1 MKYKKNTAIKLIMTI
16 GGIGLLSSLFVGLN
30 NSFTNPLAVSAQ
42 VKPSSINVVN
52 LNDTQVNSYY
62 DGVDGLSGD
71 ALLSTLNGIIDD
83 HREYN
88 YNSDTDRYSY
98 KIIDRNWDIDPLNSS
113 QLSNFD
119 YVNDNGFIRKFYADY
134 NDSVSTADRYKNV
147 GATRVSFDKEHVWAQ
162 SLGNFGRD
170 DGAGSDFH
178 SLVPADIKGN
188 SPMHSNYNFATPTSS
203 ITNYNNDYE
212 TYVGRNGYI
221 SGSSQKVCEPLDEYK
236 GDIARAMFYMPA
248 RYYTWVD
255 ITHPKLTLVNGSPAA
270 VTASE
275 SQPGLAG
282 DLATLLQWNELDP
295 VDEYEIH
302 RNNLIYNNFQLNRN
316 PFIDHPEWARI
327 AYDTSYSGSGA
338 STASGTSSVGSNPD
352 VLVQS
357 ITLNATSHN
366 MNINDEFTLSA
377 TINPVNAG
385 NKTLTWA
392 SSVPSVASVSNGL
405 ITGLSVGN
413 TTITATANDG
423 SGIFA
428 SCTISVSSLILE
440 SISLSGVVSTTSYA
454 STYYTSSIIVTA
466 HYDDESSGIVTSEAS
481 IGIPNTHVLGEQA
494 VNVSYL
500 DKTVSY
506 SVTVTNNGSANNLN
520 KGFASDLIISEY
532 IEGSSYNKVLEIY
545 NGTGQTVALSNYAI
559 KLFSN
564 GSTTASS
571 TKTFTGGETLAND
584 SVLSLV
590 YSSATSNFKVGTFI
604 ESAVVNYNGDDAIGL
619 YKNDA
624 LIDLIGII
632 GEDPGTEWTGQ
643 AANGAGSTLN
653 RTLVRVDTIVSPN
666 ILFSFSEWNCYATD
680 TSSYLG
686 FHSMTPPPNITDLD
700 QANAWAEYFLIET
713 SSQCEALEPQ
723 SEGVWTTLENEYNW
737 MSSIAKGYYA
747 SSESSIIIDAI
758 ARYNAIITAHSENE
772 SFITELVPGA
782 QTFLANDDAWE
793 NIVIVL
799 LTITALSVICLFFY
813 DKKRRMNQNT

>member
-16 GGIGLLSSLFVGLN
+16 GGIGLLSSLFIGLN

-327 AYDTSYSGSGA
+327 AYDTSYSGSG
-338 STASGTSSVGSNPD
+338 
-352 VLVQS
+352 
-357 ITLNATSHN
+357 
-366 MNINDEFTLSA
+366 
-377 TINPVNAG
+377 
-385 NKTLTWA
+385 
-392 SSVPSVASVSNGL
+392 
-405 ITGLSVGN
+405 
-413 TTITATANDG
+413 
-423 SGIFA
+423 
-428 SCTISVSSLILE
+428 
-440 SISLSGVVSTTSYA
+440 
-454 STYYTSSIIVTA
+454 
-466 HYDDESSGIVTSEAS
+466 
-481 IGIPNTHVLGEQA
+481 
-494 VNVSYL
+494 
-500 DKTVSY
+500 
-506 SVTVTNNGSANNLN
+506 
-520 KGFASDLIISEY
+520 
-532 IEGSSYNKVLEIY
+532 
-545 NGTGQTVALSNYAI
+545 
-559 KLFSN
+559 
-564 GSTTASS
+564 
-571 TKTFTGGETLAND
+571 
-584 SVLSLV
+584 
-590 YSSATSNFKVGTFI
+590 
-604 ESAVVNYNGDDAIGL
+604 
-619 YKNDA
+619 
-624 LIDLIGII
+624 
-632 GEDPGTEWTGQ
+632 
-643 AANGAGSTLN
+643 
-653 RTLVRVDTIVSPN
+653 
-666 ILFSFSEWNCYATD
+666 
-680 TSSYLG
+680 
-686 FHSMTPPPNITDLD
+686 
-700 QANAWAEYFLIET
+700 
-713 SSQCEALEPQ
+713 
-723 SEGVWTTLENEYNW
+723 
-737 MSSIAKGYYA
+737 
-747 SSESSIIIDAI
+747 
-758 ARYNAIITAHSENE
+758 
-772 SFITELVPGA
+772 
-782 QTFLANDDAWE
+782 
-793 NIVIVL
+793 
-799 LTITALSVICLFFY
+799 
-813 DKKRRMNQNT
+813 